1 MIKALPD
8 TKIET
13 LLSTAQRAELKLT
26 DLLSYSRQLGLRPAE
41 LLNTLSIE
49 AARRFIL
56 GEMSFEMGDDIMNG
70 LFTVILDLGMDEQMP
85 QPAFN
90 IYLAFDEG
98 EYQHSGD
105 SEHIKPSECYTR
117 LQLLELLRELPD
129 SD

>member
-26 DLLSYSRQLGLRPAE
+26 DLLFYSRQLGLRPAE

-56 GEMSFEMGDDIMNG
+56 GEMSFEIGDDIMNG
-70 LFTVILDLGMDEQMP
+70 LFTVIVDLGMDEQMP

-98 EYQHSGD
+98 EYHHSGG